1 MKAHHMKDATSV
13 ADGPGYYGLPIR
25 RVLVE
30 HPTKP
35 GEALPAYECEFTFE
49 AADVISIM
57 GNGKLRIRILG
68 TTVVPIHVEVVSE

>member
-1 MKAHHMKDATSV
+1 MKDASGV
-13 ADGPGYYGLPIR
+13 AGGPGYGDLPIR
-25 RVLVE
+25 RVLVD

-35 GEALPAYECEFTFE
+35 GEGFPAYECEFTFE

-68 TTVVPIHVEVVSE
+68 TIIVPIHVEVVSE

>member
-1 MKAHHMKDATSV
+1 MKAHHMKDASAV
-13 ADGPGYYGLPIR
+13 AGGPGYGDLPIR
-25 RVLVE
+25 RVLVD
-30 HPTKP
+30 HPTIP
-35 GEALPAYECEFTFE
+35 NHGIPAYECEFEFE